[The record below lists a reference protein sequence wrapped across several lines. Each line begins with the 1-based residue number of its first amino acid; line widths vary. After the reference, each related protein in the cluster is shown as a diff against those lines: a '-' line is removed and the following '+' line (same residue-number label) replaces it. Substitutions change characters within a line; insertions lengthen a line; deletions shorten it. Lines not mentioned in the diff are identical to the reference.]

1 MCPFCNSDRASKTDE
16 DYVEEIT
23 KQVDVNDTGAINLFG
38 SWYLYGVR
46 GLQQELPKAVE
57 LMAKAADLVPDGRIS
72 AWVTFMMKEGI

>member
-57 LMAKAADLVPDGRIS
+57 LMAKAADLGS
-72 AWVTFMMKEGI
+72 